1 MILIICIIVS
11 HVINWCLF
19 LLKLIQILGENHCW
33 GFSQWGFLLR
43 GFSLWRII
51 HDTPAWC
58 QIHFWL
64 VRNSVSAKKWLI
76 YIIKNWWIIIHQKT
90 KILSLVIFDIHKREK
105 YMNQK
110 LAPLRKSITLKK
122 KKTEVLISK
131 IDSSIF
137 FFGEAGSNQSFR
149 KWSNCIISLFCQF
162 KFLFTNGFNERYNC
176 WLLHT
181 YQYLAKMSKQYLKQC
196 EKNSLL
202 KTQICSQCNCK

>member
-1 MILIICIIVS
+1 MKLSWENCNIYTLHVLYYYYGFFFILNRS
-11 HVINWCLF
+11 D
-19 LLKLIQILGENHCW
+19 LLKLKKKLSKFLCFFIPKLSLHIFTEHKPLISEEWTWCNYVLSSCW
-33 GFSQWGFLLR
+33 GNLLLR
-43 GFSLWRII
+43 IFTVRIFAARI
-51 HDTPAWC
+51 FTVEDYHDTPAWC

-137 FFGEAGSNQSFR
+137 FWRSWLQS
-149 KWSNCIISLFCQF
+149 KLQ
-162 KFLFTNGFNERYNC
+162 KVE
-176 WLLHT
+176 
-181 YQYLAKMSKQYLKQC
+181 
-196 EKNSLL
+196 
-202 KTQICSQCNCK
+202 

>member
-19 LLKLIQILGENHCW
+19 LLKLIQILGENHFW
-33 GFSQWGFLLR
+33 GFSQWGFLLW

-131 IDSSIF
+131 IDSLF
-137 FFGEAGSNQSFR
+137 FF
-149 KWSNCIISLFCQF
+149 
-162 KFLFTNGFNERYNC
+162 
-176 WLLHT
+176 
-181 YQYLAKMSKQYLKQC
+181 LAKLAPIKASESGVIALFPFFANLSFYLLMASMNAIIVGYYIHTNIWQRC
-196 EKNSLL
+196 QS
-202 KTQICSQCNCK
+202 II

>member
-19 LLKLIQILGENHCW
+19 LLKLIQILGENHFW
-33 GFSQWGFLLR
+33 GFSQWGFLLW

-76 YIIKNWWIIIHQKT
+76 YIIKNCWWIIIHQKT

-137 FFGEAGSNQSFR
+137 F
-149 KWSNCIISLFCQF
+149 
-162 KFLFTNGFNERYNC
+162 
-176 WLLHT
+176 
-181 YQYLAKMSKQYLKQC
+181 LAKLAPIKASESGVIALFPFFANLSFYLLMASMNAIIVGYYIHTNIWQRC
-196 EKNSLL
+196 QS
-202 KTQICSQCNCK
+202 II

>member
-1 MILIICIIVS
+1 MMSFFIE
-11 HVINWCLF
+11 INTNIGG
-19 LLKLIQILGENHCW
+19 K
-33 GFSQWGFLLR
+33 SLLR
-43 GFSLWRII
+43 IFTVRIFAARI
-51 HDTPAWC
+51 FTVEDYHDTPAWC

-137 FFGEAGSNQSFR
+137 FF
-149 KWSNCIISLFCQF
+149 
-162 KFLFTNGFNERYNC
+162 
-176 WLLHT
+176 
-181 YQYLAKMSKQYLKQC
+181 LAKLAPIKASESGVIALFPFFANLSFYLLMASMNAIIVGYYIHTNIWQRC
-196 EKNSLL
+196 QSS
-202 KTQICSQCNCK
+202 I

>member
-19 LLKLIQILGENHCW
+19 LLKLIQILGENHFW
-33 GFSQWGFLLR
+33 GFSQWGFLLW

-76 YIIKNWWIIIHQKT
+76 YIIKNCWWIIIHQKT

-137 FFGEAGSNQSFR
+137 F
-149 KWSNCIISLFCQF
+149 
-162 KFLFTNGFNERYNC
+162 
-176 WLLHT
+176 
-181 YQYLAKMSKQYLKQC
+181 LAKLAPIKASESGVIALFPFFA
-196 EKNSLL
+196 NLSFFLL
-202 KTQICSQCNCK
+202 MASMNAIIVGYYIHTNIWQRCQSII

>member
-19 LLKLIQILGENHCW
+19 LLKLIQILGENHFW
-33 GFSQWGFLLR
+33 GFSQWGFLLW

-137 FFGEAGSNQSFR
+137 F
-149 KWSNCIISLFCQF
+149 
-162 KFLFTNGFNERYNC
+162 
-176 WLLHT
+176 
-181 YQYLAKMSKQYLKQC
+181 LAKLAPIKASESGVIALFPFFANLSFYLLMASMNAIIVGYYIHTNIWQRC
-196 EKNSLL
+196 QS
-202 KTQICSQCNCK
+202 II

>member
-33 GFSQWGFLLR
+33 GFSQWGFLLW

-76 YIIKNWWIIIHQKT
+76 YIIKNCWWIIIHQKT

-122 KKTEVLISK
+122 KKTEVLLISK

-137 FFGEAGSNQSFR
+137 F
-149 KWSNCIISLFCQF
+149 
-162 KFLFTNGFNERYNC
+162 
-176 WLLHT
+176 
-181 YQYLAKMSKQYLKQC
+181 LAKLAPIKASESGVIALFPFFANLSFYLLMASMNAIIVGYYIHTNIWQRC
-196 EKNSLL
+196 QS
-202 KTQICSQCNCK
+202 II